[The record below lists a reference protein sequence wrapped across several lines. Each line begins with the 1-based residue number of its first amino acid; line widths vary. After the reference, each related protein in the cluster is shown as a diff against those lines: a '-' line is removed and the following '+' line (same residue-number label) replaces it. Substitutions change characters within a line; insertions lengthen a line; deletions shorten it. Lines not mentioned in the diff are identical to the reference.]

1 MYTNYPSFSL
11 LRPTCYLFCL
21 LLGLSSQP
29 LYAACELFRNVKN
42 APGLALVIGNS
53 RYQNGTL
60 KHPVNDARKMASTL
74 KKMGFEV
81 SFKKNLNDRQMNYYT
96 RLFSNCLKDN
106 QGVGLFYFSGHG
118 TQVVEKIFEN
128 HQVYEYKS
136 NYLLPINNSNILDQE
151 NVKRKAFP
159 VNTLLNRLKQARNK
173 VNIVILDANRRNPYQ
188 GGISGLATDIHYSGH
203 FLIAYPSRGNQTVID
218 EQWKHNSLY
227 VKHLT
232 RQFEQAMTKN
242 SYIEDMFRAVTR
254 TVTQNSGWQQQP
266 YFQSSI
272 IQDFCFWACKVPL
285 TIRTSRNGEGAL
297 VIIDGIEYGYIYN
310 GKKTVK
316 LPIGPHSI
324 QLKTTRGG
332 IFHTVGK
339 KINLTQKKE
348 EYIPVTPS
356 YEQTG
361 SVVIRP
367 KVPTEI
373 QKVSSV
379 AFSPNSRYVL
389 SGGQDRKLWLWDL
402 NTAKLRSF
410 YGHSDIIGSVSFSP
424 DGRYALSGSRD
435 RKVLLWEFN
444 HGQLRRLHTYR
455 GHSGFVSSVS
465 FSSDSRYALSASY
478 DKTIRVWDIGY
489 RRLVRR
495 IKDSGWYSD
504 WILSAVL
511 SPNGDYILSGSRKK
525 IRLWHFSGQRMRT
538 TFSGRAYYFHS
549 VKFFPNGEKLV
560 SGSSDNR
567 VRVWDVKSGKLWRTF
582 WGHSESVLSVDISSD
597 ASYIVSGSQDNTVR
611 LWKAHSGQRLHIF
624 KEPSDDVKSV
634 TFSRQGHCILSGG
647 YDGIYLWNTQTK
659 RLIAR
664 MMVFTDNEWV
674 IMIPTTGFFAASPRG
689 GQKLSIRFRGTLLG
703 DNASFNNPREVKA
716 QLTTGCQ

>member
-1 MYTNYPSFSL
+1 MYINYHSFFLS
-11 LRPTCYLFCL
+11 RPTGYLFCL
-21 LLGLSSQP
+21 LLGLSSQSI
-29 LYAACELFRNVKN
+29 YAACDLFRNVEN

-60 KHPVNDARKMASTL
+60 KHPVNDATDMAKTL
-74 KKMGFEV
+74 REIGFKV
-81 SFKKNLNDRQMNYYT
+81 SLKKNLNYQQMNYYT
-96 RLFSNCLKDN
+96 RQFGNCLKDN

-136 NYLLPINNSNILDQE
+136 NYLLPINNANILDEE

-159 VNTLLNRLKQARNK
+159 VKTLLNRLKKAKNK
-173 VNIVILDANRRNPYQ
+173 VNIIILDANRRNPYQ
-188 GGISGLATDIHYSGH
+188 GGISGLATDIYYSGH
-203 FLIAYPSRGNQTVID
+203 FLIAYPSRENQTVID

-232 RQFEQAMTKN
+232 RQLEQAIIEN
-242 SYIEDMFRAVTR
+242 SYIEDMFRAVTQA
-254 TVTQNSGWQQQP
+254 VTQDSGGWQQP

-272 IQDFCFWACKVPL
+272 IQDFCFWACKVIL

-316 LPIGPHSI
+316 LPIGPHTI
-324 QLKTTRGG
+324 QLKTIRGG
-332 IFHTVGK
+332 ISRIVEK
-339 KINLTQKKE
+339 KFNLTQKTE
-348 EYIPVTPS
+348 EYITPS
-356 YEQTG
+356 YGPTG
-361 SVVIRP
+361 SVVIRI
-367 KVPTEI
+367 KDTTEI

-402 NTAKLRSF
+402 DSAKLRSF

-435 RKVLLWEFN
+435 RKVLLWEVN

-465 FSSDSRYALSASY
+465 FSSDNRYALSASY

-489 RRLVRR
+489 RSLVRR
-495 IKDSGWYSD
+495 VKDSGWDSD

-525 IRLWHFSGQRMRT
+525 IRLWRFSGQRMRT
-538 TFSGRAYYFHS
+538 FSGRAYFHS
-549 VKFFPNGEKLV
+549 VRFFPNGEKLV
-560 SGSSDNR
+560 SGSSDNT
-567 VRVWDVKSGKLWRTF
+567 VQIWEVNSGTRLRTF

-597 ASYIVSGSQDNTVR
+597 ASYIVSGSRDNTVR
-611 LWKAHSGQRLHIF
+611 LWEANSGQLLHIF
-624 KEPSDDVKSV
+624 RKPPYDDDVNSV

-647 YDGIYLWNTQTK
+647 DDGIYLWNTQTK
-659 RLIAR
+659 KLIAR
-664 MMVFTDNEWV
+664 MMVFTDNEWLIV
-674 IMIPTTGFFAASPRG
+674 IPTTGFFAASPRG
-689 GQKLSIRFRGTLLG
+689 GQKLSIRLRGTILRN
-703 DNASFNNPREVKA
+703 NASFNNPAEVKA